1 MALSAKRREKLPPGA
16 VIVAAMKFVRGT
28 AQELINWQKTE
39 GFTFP
44 VIAIVNNLNGPD
56 LLEVMKDGGA
66 VDVVQRAGIDKQLI
80 ETVGRYAKPEH
91 VVLQLDHTLIPRKSQ
106 KFGEIQQ
113 DIADALGARTIDEG
127 AMDEKNGMNFVNAL
141 EKIPGIIAQYEE
153 RTAKLKADVPQL
165 EAIVAKT
172 WGKENELKQLKY
184 KKWKAQFLNGD
195 DVVEMIRFL
204 S

>member
-1 MALSAKRREKLPPGA
+1 
-16 VIVAAMKFVRGT
+16 
-28 AQELINWQKTE
+28 
-39 GFTFP
+39 
-44 VIAIVNNLNGPD
+44 
-56 LLEVMKDGGA
+56 MKDGGA

-141 EKIPGIIAQYEE
+141 EKILGIIAQYEE